1 MPKKALCL
9 LIFGC
14 IYLLLG
20 AAVGVSTVKMEDH
33 AGAVCRV
40 VIGFTEEAQYQIS
53 DHAGSLDIRVQD
65 FDNGSKAR
73 IYAAKSTL
81 VTGVEQRDELLQI
94 SIAKPFRYETMSFDY
109 PRRLAIDI
117 FLAQPNRGQRLA
129 IADFY
134 AEIGKLN
141 SADKAYN
148 ALNLDYKNDPQV
160 LYHWALLLAKR
171 GSARLGDVVAKIPQD
186 SAYYERAHK
195 LLAKLHSDEEP
206 LPPPPPEPAPAPEV
220 AKVADSVAVAA
231 IQPAPDSSKADVAPV
246 AQPAQVTGKQWDYR
260 PLLLIGL
267 VALLFVILYIM
278 LYAKKHPHHHL
289 LDEEHTESQEPDL
302 DNPTLNRMVSKLL
315 DDGWTNKEIARELKL
330 GITQV
335 NHIIHK
341 QHQRKGLDE
350 DR

>member
-14 IYLLLG
+14 IYLLMG

-33 AGAVCRV
+33 EGAVCRV

-53 DHAGSLDIRVQD
+53 DSAGSLDIRVQD
-65 FDNGSKAR
+65 FDNGTKAR
-73 IYAAKSTL
+73 IYTAQSTL
-81 VTGVEQRDELLQI
+81 VTDVQQRDELLQI
-94 SIAKPFRYETMSFDY
+94 NIAKPFRYETMSFDY

-117 FLAQPNRGQRLA
+117 FLAQPSRGQRLV

-134 AEIGKLN
+134 SEIGKLN

-148 ALNLDYKNDPQV
+148 ALNLDYRNDPQV

-171 GSARLGDVVAKIPQD
+171 GSERLGDVVSRIPQS
-186 SAYYERAHK
+186 SAYYDRAHK
-195 LLAKLHSDEEP
+195 LLARLHSDEEP
-206 LPPPPPEPAPAPEV
+206 LPPPPREPAPVP
-220 AKVADSVAVAA
+220 KVTKAVDSVAVAPVK
-231 IQPAPDSSKADVAPV
+231 PASDSIKTDVAPV
-246 AQPAQVTGKQWDYR
+246 ALPAPAVKNPFDYR

-267 VALLFVILYIM
+267 IALLFVVLYIM
-278 LYAKKHPHHHL
+278 LYAKKHPHHNL
-289 LDEEHTESQEPDL
+289 LDDEHDESYEPDL

-315 DDGWTNKEIARELKL
+315 DDGWTNKEIARELKI
-330 GITQV
+330 GVAQV